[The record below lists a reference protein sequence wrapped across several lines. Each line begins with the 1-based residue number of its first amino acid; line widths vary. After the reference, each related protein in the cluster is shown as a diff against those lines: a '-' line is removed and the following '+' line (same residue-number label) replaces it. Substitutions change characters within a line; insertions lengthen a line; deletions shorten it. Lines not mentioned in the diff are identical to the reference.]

1 MEIRVDTEARADMEA
16 KVGME
21 ARRDTEV
28 RETTEVRPRR
38 RALVPARC
46 SLQVPVVSLWVLL
59 VVPL

>member
-1 MEIRVDTEARADMEA
+1 MDTEARVDTEA
-16 KVGME
+16 KVDME
-21 ARRDTEV
+21 ARRDIEV
-28 RETTEVRPRR
+28 RETMEVRPRR